1 MKRINPASDIVGK
14 MTKTTNVTSIIR
26 AIHIIQSLSKGNG
39 KISQIANDV
48 NLIKGTTHR
57 LLATLVKTRFVVQD
71 PLSLEYSL
79 GPALLE
85 LAFHPNVTHKNL
97 VTCALGQMKYLRD
110 HTDETIVLHVRSGLE
125 RVCIACVESS
135 NPIRYINEVGF
146 ISPLY
151 LGGAGKILLAGL
163 EDPELSLILDN
174 IDLIPMTPNTITDR
188 VKLTEEICKV
198 RERGYA
204 TSSGERIAGSSSV
217 SVAVKNYITPVALSV
232 YGPDSRLK
240 IDEMSDLLDQ
250 LQTSAKKISKKLR
263 TQAKDHQTADS

>member
-1 MKRINPASDIVGK
+1 MKQINPVSKIAGK
-14 MTKTTNVTSIIR
+14 MTKTTDVASIIR

-39 KISQIANDV
+39 KISQIAHDV
-48 NLIKGTTHR
+48 KLIKGTTHR

-79 GPALLE
+79 GPALLG

-135 NPIRYINEVGF
+135 NPVRYTNEVGF

-151 LGGAGKILLAGL
+151 VGGAGKILLSEL
-163 EDPELSLILDN
+163 ENRELSLILDN
-174 IDLIPMTPNTITDR
+174 IELIPMTPNTITDKE
-188 VKLTEEICKV
+188 KLTEEIREV

-204 TSSGERIAGSSSV
+204 TSFGERIAGSSSV

-232 YGPDSRLK
+232 YGPASRLI
-240 IDEMSDLLDQ
+240 IDDMNDLLDQ
-250 LQTSAKKISKKLR
+250 LRTSAKKISKKLR
-263 TQAKDHQTADS
+263 TQA